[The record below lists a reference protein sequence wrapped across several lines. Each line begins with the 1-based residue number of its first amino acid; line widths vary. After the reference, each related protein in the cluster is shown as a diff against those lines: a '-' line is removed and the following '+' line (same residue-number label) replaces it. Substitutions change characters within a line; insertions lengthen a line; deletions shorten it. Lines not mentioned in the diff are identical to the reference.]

1 MSDDAYLEDLER
13 RSGCFDEDEE
23 DEACPECGRM
33 PAEGCAPWCPENVDA
48 DEDDLEDEDLE
59 DEP

>member
-1 MSDDAYLEDLER
+1 MNGMAFFRYMRGYDSM
-13 RSGCFDEDEE
+13 DEE

>member
-1 MSDDAYLEDLER
+1 MSGMAFFRYMRGYDPM
-13 RSGCFDEDEE
+13 DEE

-33 PAEGCAPWCPENVDA
+33 PAEGCASWCPENVDA
-48 DEDDLEDEDLE
+48 DEDDEDFDDEDLE